1 MGTWSNTKKSQALR
15 HLVMSQEQ
23 LIAYK
28 DVFPRTRKVA
38 ETDMLSLKTRLRL
51 PRPGRLVTLRATV
64 RLLYTCHPRAFV
76 TSSIASLFEPL
87 YFPALL
93 LLLHQLLQEI
103 IGSGGTVH
111 FTPTVAFVGFGLVV
125 LTLVQRLGIIL
136 RDSSSTILRQQAW
149 VVISKRIMHKLPAV
163 PYPLFE
169 NNAFQARYGL
179 VIREASQRSIT
190 LVDSLLSTAPI
201 FVGMVGLA
209 LTLFAIAPLLVLAM
223 VAIAIPAT
231 LIERRFSGA
240 MYELQEHNAPNQL
253 RMEALTNMQ
262 VDASWQ
268 RDVRVYASD
277 IIAREHAWLSE
288 IYLASLKRLTAR
300 FAGLRTLAA
309 LVQGLGIGL
318 ALVALFVL
326 ISRGQISLPSL
337 AVIIPGLTLLG
348 GMIQSVIYSAR
359 SLIESLNYAGTLFD
373 FLAQSFDGEQAAILS
388 AGIQVKSG
396 QRLSAIHLREVS
408 YTYSENQ
415 KTALIDVSCD
425 FTPGLTAIVGTNG
438 AGKST
443 LVKLLTGLVP
453 PTTGTLHATLATGEE
468 VPLSACAKAVLF
480 QDPSHFHFSIRQNV
494 TMQSE
499 RTPGEEQGI
508 AEALRLAGLSAVVD
522 ALPDGIDTVVGAGF
536 GGVTDLSGGQW
547 QRLAL
552 ARLLYHDSPLLILDE
567 PTASLDPVGERQI
580 FDLLATFAKEKI
592 ILFTT
597 HRYDTIRK
605 ADTIVVLVD
614 GRVAE
619 MGTHD
624 ELSRIAGEF
633 WSLYLKHGS
642 PAGT

>member
-1 MGTWSNTKKSQALR
+1 
-15 HLVMSQEQ
+15 MSQEQ

-93 LLLHQLLQEI
+93 LLLHQLLQEV

-348 GMIQSVIYSAR
+348 GMIQSVIYSVR

>member
-1 MGTWSNTKKSQALR
+1 
-15 HLVMSQEQ
+15 MSQEQ

-93 LLLHQLLQEI
+93 LLLHQLLQEV